1 MPRKMKIHKE
11 GYRLLSVWGSIILTA
26 VLLVVYG
33 FPGNTLMHVAVGMV
47 GTCLFLLILQFFR
60 SPVRQMAVGERKVV
74 CPADG
79 KVVAIE
85 EVEDQEY
92 FHGEKRIQV
101 SIFMSPLNVHLN
113 RYPIAGRI
121 SYAKYHPG
129 KFLVAWHPKSSTEN
143 ERNTVVIET
152 RFGVEVLVRQIAGF
166 VARRIVWYCE
176 EDEHVDQCAELG
188 FIKFGSRVDL
198 LLPLN
203 ADIQVELEQKVRG
216 GVTVIAE
223 L

>member
-1 MPRKMKIHKE
+1 MKIHKE
-11 GYRLLSVWGSIILTA
+11 GYRLLSIWGSTILLA
-26 VLLVVYG
+26 VLVVVYG
-33 FPGNTLMHVAVGMV
+33 FPGNTLLHVAVGTV

-85 EVEDQEY
+85 EVNEPEY
-92 FHGEKRIQV
+92 FNGERRIQV

-113 RYPIAGRI
+113 RYPIAGTVT
-121 SYAKYHPG
+121 YAKYHPG

-143 ERNTVVIET
+143 ERNTVVIRT
-152 RFGVEVLVRQIAGF
+152 KFGMEVLIRQIAGF

-176 EDEHVDQCAELG
+176 EDEDVDQCAELG

-198 LLPLN
+198 LLPLSAN
-203 ADIQVELEQKVRG
+203 IKVELEQKVRG

>member
-1 MPRKMKIHKE
+1 M
-11 GYRLLSVWGSIILTA
+11 LSFMGSAILIA
-26 VLLVVYG
+26 VLTVVYSY
-33 FPGNTLMHVAVGMV
+33 PGNALLHVAVGV
-47 GTCLFLLILQFFR
+47 AGTSLFLLILQFFR
-60 SPVRQMAVGERKVV
+60 SPVRQMAIGDRKVV

-85 EVEDQEY
+85 EVNEHEY
-92 FHGEKRIQV
+92 FDGEKRIQV

-113 RYPIAGRI
+113 RYPISGRVV
-121 SYAKYHPG
+121 YAKYHPG

-143 ERNTVVIET
+143 ERNTVVVAT
-152 RFGVEVLVRQIAGF
+152 TYGVEVLIRQIAGF
-166 VARRIVWYCE
+166 VARRIIWYCE
-176 EDEHVDQCAELG
+176 EEEDVQQCSELG

-198 LLPLN
+198 LLPLDAN
-203 ADIQVELEQKVRG
+203 IKVELEQKVRG